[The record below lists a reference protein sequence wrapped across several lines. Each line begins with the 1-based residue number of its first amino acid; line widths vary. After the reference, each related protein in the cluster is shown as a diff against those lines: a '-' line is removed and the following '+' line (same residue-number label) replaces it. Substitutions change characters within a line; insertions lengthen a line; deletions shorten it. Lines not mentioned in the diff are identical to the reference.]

1 MIKSMTGYGAVQIDN
16 DRYSL
21 TVEVKSL
28 NSKTL
33 DLSVKMI
40 PALSEKEIEIRNYV
54 AQRLER
60 GKINVV
66 VNYTRKVDTQARI
79 RINRPVVRQYYRD
92 LQETAQ
98 WLGSTNSDLFR
109 IALSMPEAWEQT
121 PPMPLEEQE
130 WEAVM
135 KGVEQAVDLCDEFRI
150 REGDAMERMLYDS
163 ISIIKDFLDE
173 IYFGDSHRIAYIRQR
188 MRRLVSELIEK
199 NALDENR
206 FEQELLFYAEK
217 LDITEEKVRLK
228 SHLEYFL
235 ETMEEAG
242 SVGKKLSFIAQ
253 EIGREIN
260 TIGAKAN
267 DADLQRTVVLMKEEL
282 EKIKEQLNN
291 VL

>member
-1 MIKSMTGYGAVQIDN
+1 MTGYGAVQIDN